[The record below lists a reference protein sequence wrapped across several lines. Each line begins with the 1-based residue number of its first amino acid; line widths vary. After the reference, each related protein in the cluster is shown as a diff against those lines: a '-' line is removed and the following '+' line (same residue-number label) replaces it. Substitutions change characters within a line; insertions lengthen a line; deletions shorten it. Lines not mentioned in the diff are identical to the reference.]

1 MEKLLFNT
9 LFNFCLNIRSLLR
22 IQVVSE
28 WLSIVKKLRMIL
40 FIFVIFCLTSC
51 GFKPR
56 GSMPLAP
63 SLYHLYLETP
73 DPYGQLTRNLRQF
86 LKMSGV
92 SLTESPEQATAILTI
107 LSENTNDH
115 LLGINGTQQTRQ
127 YNLTLTVTFQLS
139 NPNNRILVTPQ
150 TVTESRTLTITN
162 DQILASNNEAMSL
175 YSQMRQV
182 IVYDIMSR
190 LSSEDITTQLTT
202 EPEEPIK
209 IQEKT
214 LKKQFPQ
221 QEPIGK

>member
-1 MEKLLFNT
+1 MGLTMKKLLFIF
-9 LFNFCLNIRSLLR
+9 LF
-22 IQVVSE
+22 
-28 WLSIVKKLRMIL
+28 
-40 FIFVIFCLTSC
+40 FCLTSC

-63 SLYHLYLETP
+63 PLHHLYLETP

-92 SLTESPEQATAILTI
+92 SLAKRPEQATSILTI
-107 LSENTNDH
+107 LSENTNDQ

-127 YNLTLTVTFQLS
+127 YNLILTVVFQIS
-139 NPNNRILVTPQ
+139 NTNNRVLIAPQ

-175 YSQMRQV
+175 YNQMRQV

-190 LSSEDITTQLTT
+190 LSSEEVTTQLTT
-202 EPEEPIK
+202 ET
-209 IQEKT
+209 KT
-214 LKKQFPQ
+214 
-221 QEPIGK
+221 